1 MSRAVVP
8 GRQEGVTV
16 RSGSGLGFVFS
27 KDALT
32 LSYPLQVAPAMGM
45 GLSFPLL
52 EG

>member
-1 MSRAVVP
+1 M
-8 GRQEGVTV
+8 
-16 RSGSGLGFVFS
+16 RSGSGLGLCLGA

-32 LSYPLQVAPAMGM
+32 LSYPLQLAPATGM